1 MAYTD
6 VEYIRERM
14 KDALLMGPTPKIGYR
29 GPGRTPSIKGA
40 DFGPAGKYLKKYFDE
55 QRRNKPEGSPDWT
68 SYTDFQ
74 DYESPPTD
82 YSYLS
87 RNYGG

>member
-6 VEYIRERM
+6 VNFTRERM
-14 KDALLMGPTPKIGYR
+14 KDALLMGATPKIGRRSAKSKFPKQKDYL
-29 GPGRTPSIKGA
+29 A
-40 DFGPAGKYLKKYFDE
+40 DAKRRLLKYAKE
-55 QRRNKPEGSPDWT
+55 RRDKPEGSPDWT

-74 DYESPPTD
+74 DYKPPPTD

-87 RNYGG
+87 RDYGG